1 MKSILFIALSLILLV
16 ACKKDKIPEPEPP
29 CTGVTL
35 SGDRSPF
42 VGTWRWY
49 NTVVREWFDI
59 GPDTSH
65 DYTPLTEGFEYYITI
80 SQNGEFKSYRD
91 GILEDDFILS
101 AVDYEIFVAS
111 GGGMVFKIDCT
122 PNEVGFVYMTSAEP
136 VDSILCDDYP
146 LNFYNEAEKRESIYN
161 YFVRE

>member
-35 SGDRSPF
+35 SGDRSAF

-49 NTVVREWFDI
+49 KTVVREWFDI
-59 GPDTSH
+59 GPDLSH
-65 DYTPLTEGFEYYITI
+65 EYTPITEGFEYYITI
-80 SQNGEFKSYRD
+80 SEDGKFKSYRD

-122 PNEVGFVYMTSAEP
+122 PNEVGFIYSTLNP
-136 VDSILCDDYP
+136 QVDSIASPEYP
-146 LNFYNEAEKRESIYN
+146 LNFYNEIEKRESKDN